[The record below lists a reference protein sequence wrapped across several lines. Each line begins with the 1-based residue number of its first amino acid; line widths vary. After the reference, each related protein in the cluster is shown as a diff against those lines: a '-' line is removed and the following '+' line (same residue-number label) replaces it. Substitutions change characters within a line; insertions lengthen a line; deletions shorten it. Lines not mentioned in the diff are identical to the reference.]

1 MRGLYGPY
9 AVAESLIKRASA
21 SARMRSADVLDT
33 VLRRSDRFTPP
44 RRMRGMGGEG
54 DYLEVGHEF
63 LSHLVSL
70 GRLAPHERVV
80 DIGCGP
86 GRLARELESFLGP
99 AASYTGIDPSAAC
112 LDWLS
117 EAYKYR
123 RDFEFVHVDLQNG
136 LYNPDGAIDPA
147 TWRFPFDDATH
158 DAVTMFSLMTHV
170 LPDTVE
176 RYLHEAR
183 RVLIPGGWIL
193 ATMFLLDDAA
203 RAAIDDG
210 SAIMPFQP
218 DDGRVAYVD
227 PELPEQAIAYDQEWV
242 LDRISEAG
250 FATVGIRHGTWVPR
264 GTGRTLQDIVVAR
277 VAAPDGK
284 PW

>member
-1 MRGLYGPY
+1 
-9 AVAESLIKRASA
+9 VAESLIKRAA
-21 SARMRSADVLDT
+21 TSARMRTADAVDK
-33 VLRRSDRFTPP
+33 VLRREDRYMPP
-44 RRMRGMGGEG
+44 RRMRGLGGEG
-54 DYLEVGHEF
+54 DYKEVGHEF

-70 GRLAPHERVV
+70 GRLAPHERVI

-86 GRLARELESFLGP
+86 GRLAHELEGFLGP
-99 AASYTGIDPSAAC
+99 AASYTGIDPNAEC
-112 LDWLS
+112 VDWLA
-117 EAYKYR
+117 EAYRYR
-123 RDFEFVHVDLQNG
+123 LDFEFQHVDLRNG
-136 LYNPDGAIDPA
+136 LYNPGGAVDPA
-147 TWRFPFDDATH
+147 TWRFPFEDATH
-158 DAVTMFSLMTHV
+158 DAVTMFSVMTHV
-170 LPDTVE
+170 LPDAVE
-176 RYLHEAR
+176 RYFHEAR

-193 ATMFLLDDAA
+193 TTMFLLDPAA
-203 RAAIDDG
+203 RAAFDDG
-210 SAIMPFQP
+210 SAIIPFQP

-227 PELPEQAIAYDQEWV
+227 PDLPEQAIAYDQEWV